1 MPLKNKFPMRTI
13 LLCCLSA
20 LCLFGPLQSTSTAQ
34 RLPSAPATSPLAPTD
49 TDTSLLWR
57 ISAPGVAAPSY
68 LYGTIHLIPEE
79 DYFLPNTV
87 VAALNDSEEVVFEI
101 DPRDMQNPAKIMGLL
116 NKINMRGDTSLE
128 DLLPRAQYDSVE
140 AYFSE
145 SGLPFF
151 FFKKM
156 KPLFLSA
163 MVGQDMQAMGQG
175 GGMDAGGMKSYEM
188 ELTEIAQAADKRIS
202 GLETMEFQLSLFDSI
217 PYSAQALML
226 FEAVKAD
233 LGGATAGGVN
243 QLDQM
248 VDMYKRKAVAE
259 MASSI
264 SDEAA
269 GVARFEELLLTKR
282 NMNWIP
288 MIRQAMEAKDGGPLL
303 FAVGAGHL
311 GGKQGVIALL
321 RSAGFIVEPVY

>member
-1 MPLKNKFPMRTI
+1 MRTI
-13 LLCCLSA
+13 LFF
-20 LCLFGPLQSTSTAQ
+20 CLFTLVSTGIMAQ
-34 RLPSAPATSPLAPTD
+34 RADQAPAASPLAPTT
-49 TDTSLLWR
+49 TDTTLLWR
-57 ISAPGVAAPSY
+57 ISAPGVEAPSY

-87 VAALNDSEEVVFEI
+87 VAALNESAEVVFEI
-101 DPRDMQNPAKIMGLL
+101 DPRDMQNPAKIMGLF

-128 DLLPRAQYDSVE
+128 DLLPKAQYDSVE
-140 AYFSE
+140 AYFSD

-151 FFKKM
+151 LFKKM

-175 GGMDAGGMKSYEM
+175 GGMAAGGMKSYEM
-188 ELTEIAQAADKRIS
+188 ELTEIAQKADKEIS

-217 PYSAQALML
+217 PYSAQAMML

-233 LGGATAGGVN
+233 MGGAEDGGPN
-243 QLDQM
+243 QLDEM
-248 VDMYKRKAVAE
+248 VAMYKRKAVAE
-259 MASSI
+259 MANSI
-264 SDEAA
+264 SDETA

-282 NMNWIP
+282 NKNWIP
-288 MIRQAMEAKDGGPLL
+288 MIRDAMEAQGGGSLL

-311 GGKQGVIALL
+311 GGEQGVIALL
-321 RSAGFIVEPVY
+321 RGAGLTVEPVY

>member
-1 MPLKNKFPMRTI
+1 MRTLI
-13 LLCCLSA
+13 LCFLTTLFFFGA
-20 LCLFGPLQSTSTAQ
+20 LQPEVMAQ
-34 RLPSAPATSPLAPTD
+34 RADLAPAASPLAPTA
-49 TDTSLLWR
+49 TDTTLLWR
-57 ISAPGVAAPSY
+57 ISAPGIDAPSY

-87 VAALNDSEEVVFEI
+87 VAALNDSKEVVFEI

-128 DLLPRAQYDSVE
+128 DLLPKAQYDSVE

-175 GGMDAGGMKSYEM
+175 GGMAAGGMKSYEM
-188 ELTEIAQAADKRIS
+188 ELTDIAQAADKRIS

-217 PYSAQALML
+217 PYTAQALML

-233 LGGATAGGVN
+233 MAGEEREGPN

-248 VDMYKRKAVAE
+248 VDMYKRRAVAE

-282 NMNWIP
+282 NQNWIP
-288 MIRQAMEAKDGGPLL
+288 LIRQAMEAEEGGSRL

-311 GGKQGVIALL
+311 GGERGVIALL
-321 RSAGFIVEPVY
+321 RSAGLTVEPVY